1 MAADGKYNDDEVRT
15 IIDRALRGQQG
26 RDVSHEELLA
36 VASEV
41 GISRESIERAA
52 REMQQTRETEQ
63 ATERVRT
70 RRRRTLASHIW
81 TFVAINGF
89 LFAINFL
96 STPGQWWVL
105 FPLMSWGLGLVF
117 HARAA
122 LSKHVSPRALRRER
136 ERMQAELGT
145 RVEQP
150 IDAPSVAATSGGA
163 RVQDAAAPR
172 VRVNEQGPTPTDEEA
187 DGEGLAGTS
196 QRTRHS

>member
-41 GISRESIERAA
+41 GISRESIELAA
-52 REMQQTRETEQ
+52 REVEQTRETQ
-63 ATERVRT
+63 VATERVLA

-136 ERMQAELGT
+136 ERMQAELSPGT
-145 RVEQP
+145 RVEQRVESAAA
-150 IDAPSVAATSGGA
+150 APGGA
-163 RVQDAAAPR
+163 RAQDAAAPR
-172 VRVNEQGPTPTDEEA
+172 VRVGGPSATQNDEEA
-187 DGEGLAGTS
+187 EDEGLAGTS
-196 QRTRHS
+196 QRKRHS